1 MNTVE
6 TTTNEKQA
14 TAAKPAKKA
23 GKAKAAVKKAAKP
36 AKKAA
41 AKDKPAKKAAMPA
54 AGELREGTKGHIALE
69 MIRSKNGATL
79 DELMKAT
86 KWQRHSVRGFVAGM
100 LKTKLGLK
108 VTSSRLEDGSRHYQA

>member
-1 MNTVE
+1 MKQKQSK
-6 TTTNEKQA
+6 TTTPAEATESIEQTA
-14 TAAKPAKKA
+14 TAAKPAKKK
-23 GKAKAAVKKAAKP
+23 KAAAKP

-41 AKDKPAKKAAMPA
+41 AKDKPAKKA

-69 MIRSKNGATL
+69 MIRSKKGATL

-108 VTSSRLEDGSRHYQA
+108 VTSTRLEDGSRHYQA